1 MEVLIT
7 MEYSVKKLEKSHV
20 EIAVSLNKEDWQG
33 YIKEAYEKNKHR
45 FQVEGFRRGKVPFSM
60 LVNRYGEEVFYED
73 AMDLALSAEYGK
85 ILDQDKINVV
95 ARPDVKIDKVDAE
108 GFSFTI
114 SVAVYPEFELGQYT
128 GLSIQKATIEVKD
141 EEVDAEISRQ
151 QEANCRWIDITDRPV
166 QEGDKVTFDYSGS
179 VDGVKFEGG
188 TAEDQPLVIGS
199 HQFIPGFE
207 EQIIGKNVDES
218 FDVTVTFPED
228 YHAEDLKGKEAV
240 FACVLH
246 KIQVKELPALDD
258 EFAKDL
264 GEYDTFQ
271 EYKDGIKDRLLKKAE
286 SEAHQ
291 KEDNDLIT
299 AVLDGTS
306 VEIPEEMINDEIDR
320 YIDNMKQSL
329 TQYGI
334 KYEDYL
340 QYIGA
345 TEESIREERKADA
358 EREVKTSIV
367 LEAIIKKENLI
378 PSKEE
383 FEEELKKNAEEMGK
397 TQEEFQKNLDE
408 RTYNYM
414 FTKLMDDKLFKYL
427 RENNT
432 IA

>member
-1 MEVLIT
+1 

-141 EEVDAEISRQ
+141 EEVDAEIARQ

-240 FACVLH
+240 FACFLR

-271 EYKDGIKDRLLKKAE
+271 EYKNGIKDRLLKKAE

-291 KEDNDLIT
+291 QEDSDLIT

-329 TQYGI
+329 AQYGI

-340 QYIGA
+340 QYTGA
-345 TEESIREERKADA
+345 TEEGIREERKADA
-358 EREVKTSIV
+358 EREVKTGIV
-367 LEAIIKKENLI
+367 LEAIVKKENLI

>member
-1 MEVLIT
+1 

>member
-1 MEVLIT
+1 

-141 EEVDAEISRQ
+141 EEVDAEIARQ

-240 FACVLH
+240 FACFLR

-291 KEDNDLIT
+291 QEDSDLIT

-329 TQYGI
+329 AQYGI

-340 QYIGA
+340 QYTGA
-345 TEESIREERKADA
+345 TEEGIREERKADA
-358 EREVKTSIV
+358 EREVKTGIV
-367 LEAIIKKENLI
+367 LEAIVKKENLI